1 MSVNIKT
8 SSGLQKLTPEVNKST
23 ISSAL
28 GYTPTDD
35 TKINEH
41 ASNSDIHVTASDKT
55 KWNNKSDFNGDFNS
69 LSNKPNIIDDGSDSF
84 NITDLAGKIAF
95 QVGPDGTTRV
105 AALEINNQD
114 FATAVNDVVTIPE
127 LPEWTDNIYDDEQGN
142 FAIADKSGNIA
153 FEVAADGTTKVAKLM
168 VGPEGATKDIE
179 DIIDERIG
187 EIPELVEIDPTVSSW
202 AKTGYT
208 GDIPEAI
215 GLGDIDID
223 DSKEFNI
230 ADEEGNIAFKVGED
244 GTVYAKQL
252 ALDGL
257 VAEHGELATLGARN
271 IMTETMT
278 VYD

>member
-55 KWNNKSDFNGDFNS
+55 RWDNKSDFNGDFNS
-69 LSNKPNIIDDGSDSF
+69 LSNKPNITDDDSDTF
-84 NITDLAGKIAF
+84 NITDPSGKIAL
-95 QVGPDGTTRV
+95 QVARDGTPRV
-105 AALEINNQD
+105 AALEINNKD
-114 FATAVNDVVTIPE
+114 FATAVNDAVTIPE

-187 EIPELVEIDPTVSSW
+187 EIPEIPELVETDPTVSSW

-230 ADEEGNIAFKVGED
+230 ADEDGNIAFKVGED

-252 ALDGL
+252 ALDG
-257 VAEHGELATLGARN
+257 VAVNEQIASVQSELEYL
-271 IMTETMT
+271 
-278 VYD
+278 